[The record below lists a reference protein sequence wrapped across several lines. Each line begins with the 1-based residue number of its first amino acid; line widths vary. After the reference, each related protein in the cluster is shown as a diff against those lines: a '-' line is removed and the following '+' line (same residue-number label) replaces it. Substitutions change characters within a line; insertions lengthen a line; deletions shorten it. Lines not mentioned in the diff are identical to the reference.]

1 MGGRTNARVTGMGAA
16 VLLCLAAACLPAS
29 AGSRFL
35 RAGDGSLVAVWE
47 QRGRALPGRAATISS
62 IAFSVTDAAGTRTGV
77 VPPTGDTAQDSA
89 PFLAADGTGSLVL
102 VWSRFDGVYRKI
114 AYARFTAGTWTGFRF
129 LTFGS
134 GDDDLPIVGAGR
146 DGAFLFY
153 VTRPDRYL
161 YAPIDLETGLLF
173 AAPRAI
179 DVIGL
184 VRQKPRLALPGA
196 PALRGGTDAPI
207 NWRHCKDGGNCGS
220 QQLGLFLP
228 GDGTIQGGTDVPIV
242 VNHGNVKASV
252 WGVGGS
258 RACNRLVL
266 VIPTAD
272 ARTVL
277 VAEFIN
283 GRLRLLQRQSLPAQV
298 QERFAE
304 TLAESYLPAV
314 CN

>member
-1 MGGRTNARVTGMGAA
+1 MGGHTKARVTGMGAA

-29 AGSRFL
+29 ASPRPL
-35 RAGDGSLVAVWE
+35 RAGDGSLVTVWE

-62 IAFSVTDAAGTRTGV
+62 IAFSVADAAGTRTGV
-77 VPPTGDTAQDSA
+77 VPPTGDAAQDSA

-114 AYARFTAGTWTGFRF
+114 AYARFTAGIWTGFRF

-134 GDDDLPIVGAGR
+134 GDDDLPILGAGL

-153 VTRPDRYL
+153 VTRPDRCL
-161 YAPIDLETGLLF
+161 YAPIGLDSGLLF
-173 AAPRAI
+173 APPRAI

-184 VRQKPRLALPGA
+184 GRQKPRLALPGD
-196 PALRGGTDAPI
+196 PAFRGGTDAPV
-207 NWRHCKDGGNCGS
+207 NWKHCRDGSNCGS
-220 QQLGLFLP
+220 HQLGLFLP
-228 GDGTIQGGTDVPIV
+228 GDGTVQGGTDVPIV
-242 VNHGNVKASV
+242 VGHGNVKASV

-266 VIPTAD
+266 VVPAAD

-283 GRLRLLQRQSLPAQV
+283 GRLRLLRRQPLPAQV
-298 QERFAE
+298 QERFGE

>member
-1 MGGRTNARVTGMGAA
+1 MGGRTQARMTGMGAA
-16 VLLCLAAACLPAS
+16 ALLCLAAACLPAS

-35 RAGDGSLVAVWE
+35 RAGDGSLVTVWE
-47 QRGRALPGRAATISS
+47 QRGRAVPGQAATISS

-77 VPPTGDTAQDSA
+77 VPPTGDLAQDSA

-134 GDDDLPIVGAGR
+134 GDDDLPIMGSGL
-146 DGAFLFY
+146 DGSFLFY

-161 YAPIDLETGLLF
+161 YAPIDLELGLLF
-173 AAPRAI
+173 APPRAI

-184 VRQKPRLALPGA
+184 GRQKPRLALPGA
-196 PALRGGTDAPI
+196 PAFRGGTDAPI
-207 NWRHCKDGGNCGS
+207 IWRNCRETRYCPG
-220 QQLGLFLP
+220 QELGLILP
-228 GDGTIQGGTDVPIV
+228 GDGTIQGGTDVPV
-242 VNHGNVKASV
+242 VISHGNVKASV
-252 WGVGGS
+252 WGIGGS

-266 VIPTAD
+266 VMPSAD

-298 QERFAE
+298 QERFGE

>member
-1 MGGRTNARVTGMGAA
+1 MGGRTKARAIGMGAG

-29 AGSRFL
+29 AAPRSL
-35 RAGDGSLVAVWE
+35 RAGDGSLVTVWE
-47 QRGRALPGRAATISS
+47 QRGRALPGRSATISS
-62 IAFSVTDAAGTRTGV
+62 IAFSVTDAAATRTGV
-77 VPPTGDTAQDSA
+77 VPPTGDVAQDSA
-89 PFLAADGTGSLVL
+89 PFLVADGTGSLVL

-161 YAPIDLETGLLF
+161 YAPIDLESGLLF

-184 VRQKPRLALPGA
+184 GRQKPRLVLPGA
-196 PALRGGTDAPI
+196 PAFRGGTDAPI
-207 NWRHCKDGGNCGS
+207 NWRICRDGQNCAG
-220 QQLGLFLP
+220 QQAGLILP
-228 GDGTIQGGTDVPIV
+228 GAGTVQGGTDVPIV
-242 VNHGNVKASV
+242 FGQGNVKASV

-258 RACNRLVL
+258 RACDRLVL
-266 VIPTAD
+266 VIPTVN